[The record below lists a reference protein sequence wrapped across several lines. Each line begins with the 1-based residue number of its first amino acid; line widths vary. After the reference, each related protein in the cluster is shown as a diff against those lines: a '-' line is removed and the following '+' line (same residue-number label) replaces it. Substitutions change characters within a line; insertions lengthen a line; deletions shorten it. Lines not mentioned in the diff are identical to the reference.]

1 MPKMLLNIMLY
12 FKQLITVFLFVCCL
26 SACNK
31 PVENVDKLRRY
42 QIQAIPDSVVF
53 GSNKAVVLAI
63 KNLKAKDVIN
73 LPEND
78 TSIEISYN
86 LEVTNNYPIKG
97 EHVFVDPSNFR
108 LVLDNHHKLT
118 HAFYN
123 SLGADPQST
132 TISTDNIFNLPAKT
146 KPVALDLFYDE
157 TSASIKLELK

>member
-1 MPKMLLNIMLY
+1 MLY
-12 FKQLITVFLFVCCL
+12 FKQFISGFLFVCCL

-31 PVENVDKLRRY
+31 PAKKINKLRHY
-42 QIQAIPDSVVF
+42 QIQIMPNSVVF
-53 GSNKAVVLAI
+53 GQNNAVVLAI

-78 TSIEISYN
+78 TSVEISYN
-86 LEVTNNYPIKG
+86 LEVTNNYPIKS

-132 TISTDNIFNLPAKT
+132 TISTGNIFNLPAKT
-146 KPVALDLFYDE
+146 KPVALDLFFAD
-157 TSASIKLELK
+157 SVASLKINLK